1 MFSFVR
7 WYNNKRRHSAIKF
20 VTSAQRHAGHDLEL
34 LAARTALYDTARA
47 ANPLRWS
54 GSIRNWALVAEVH
67 LNPDV
72 SIKQATALTSNSPA
86 FKRAAY
92 RRRTQQLA

>member
-1 MFSFVR
+1 MR
-7 WYNNKRRHSAIKF
+7 WYDNERRHSVIEF
-20 VTSAQRHAGHDLEL
+20 VTSAQHHADQDLEL
-34 LAARTALYDTARA
+34 LAARTEVYDTARA

-72 SIKQATALTSNSPA
+72 SIRQATALTLN
-86 FKRAAY
+86 
-92 RRRTQQLA
+92 